1 MPLKSLKI
9 VLIYLMNLVI
19 ETLLIGNVILVRWP
33 INP

>member
-19 ETLLIGNVILVRWP
+19 ETLLIDNVILVRWP